1 MRHFQ
6 FLTCALLLTSSV
18 GCQSM
23 WGSSR
28 MAGPRATHGRDDPTV
43 DDPWV
48 QNAGN
53 IARNEHPRE
62 EVHDPLGLRN
72 IFTSEKAREIERN
85 VGVGD

>member
-1 MRHFQ
+1 MRHERIFSS
-6 FLTCALLLTSSV
+6 ALLLAACL

-23 WGSSR
+23 G
-28 MAGPRATHGRDDPTV
+28 GRGALFQNSGGRENPKV
-43 DDPWV
+43 DDPWIKDT
-48 QNAGN
+48 GD
-53 IARNEHPRE
+53 IARGEHPPE